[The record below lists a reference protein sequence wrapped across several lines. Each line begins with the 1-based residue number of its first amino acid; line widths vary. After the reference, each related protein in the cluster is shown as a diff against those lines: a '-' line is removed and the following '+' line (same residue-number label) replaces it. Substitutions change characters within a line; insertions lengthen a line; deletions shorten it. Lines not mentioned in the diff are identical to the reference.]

1 MAAPERVRSAP
12 HCKYHANSPSEHDI
26 CSIQAGKKVRKMHLV
41 LAQIGAIAVAVL
53 VAIGQYQSAQS
64 QAQDQAPDQAQD
76 GQEEQ

>member
-1 MAAPERVRSAP
+1 
-12 HCKYHANSPSEHDI
+12 
-26 CSIQAGKKVRKMHLV
+26 MHLV

-64 QAQDQAPDQAQD
+64 QAPDQSQAPEATNPAPDQAQD